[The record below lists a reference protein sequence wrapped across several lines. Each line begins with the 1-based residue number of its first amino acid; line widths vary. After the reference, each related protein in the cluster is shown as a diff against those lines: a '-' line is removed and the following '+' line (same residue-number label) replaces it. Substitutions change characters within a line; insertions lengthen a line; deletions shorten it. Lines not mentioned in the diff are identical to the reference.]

1 MNAGDTIQKGIH
13 NKNNMYSSILTA
25 VLLLIVLLVSMAGAE
40 ELKIEGLSDTYR
52 KGDIITFTLVAD
64 EGLTSE
70 KMEEWNISLKIDGAT
85 KIDLLFNEKEGHH
98 SLPAITLREKSPYHY
113 GYGSGN
119 ADLFTDIE
127 KKEMAFSIDSSMMNR
142 GDHIATLY
150 MHKEGT
156 SETHEISANI
166 KIT

>member
-1 MNAGDTIQKGIH
+1 MNAGDIIQKGIH
-13 NKNNMYSSILTA
+13 NKHNMYSSVLTA
-25 VLLLIVLLVSMAGAE
+25 AFLLIVLLVSMAGAE

-52 KGDIITFTLVAD
+52 KGDIITFNLTAD

-70 KMEEWNISLKIDGAT
+70 KMEEWNFSLKIDGAT
-85 KIDLLFNEKEGHH
+85 KVDFLFDRKEDHD
-98 SLPAITLREKSPYHY
+98 SFSEITVREKLPYHY

-127 KKEMAFSIDSSMMNR
+127 KKEMVVSIDSSMMNR

>member
-13 NKNNMYSSILTA
+13 NKHNMYSSILTA

-40 ELKIEGLSDTYR
+40 ELKIEGLSDTYS

-70 KMEEWNISLKIDGAT
+70 SMEEWNISLKMDGAT
-85 KIDLLFNEKEGHH
+85 KIDFLFDGKEDHDGL
-98 SLPAITLREKSPYHY
+98 SAITVREKPPYHY

-119 ADLFTDIE
+119 ADIFTDIE
-127 KKEMAFSIDSSMMNR
+127 KKEMIVSIDSSMMNR
-142 GDHIATLY
+142 GDHIATFY